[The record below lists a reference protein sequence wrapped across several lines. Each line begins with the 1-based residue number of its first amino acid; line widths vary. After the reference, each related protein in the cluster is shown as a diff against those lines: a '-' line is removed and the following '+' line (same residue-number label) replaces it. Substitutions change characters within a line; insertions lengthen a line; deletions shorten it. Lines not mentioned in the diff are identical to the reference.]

1 MVQRRENTHS
11 QQTRGTRTCEL
22 RLTIMSTLR
31 SPDVNNPNKLRL
43 IKLSTDKYG
52 KRIVFLNS
60 TRTGKG
66 KKPASLRLIYGMRGR
81 TAQLLKQTGHNS
93 GVQDR
98 SSRAGCPLFG
108 EIRVDVRC
116 VSVAERISLMAT
128 NTVAVLAANTYGKSR
143 VRVLHLKRGS
153 QHIPHDFTVQVLLE
167 VSARFFFAQAPS
179 TRARTGI
186 FLQFSLPFVLVE
198 LTR

>member
-1 MVQRRENTHS
+1 
-11 QQTRGTRTCEL
+11 
-22 RLTIMSTLR
+22 
-31 SPDVNNPNKLRL
+31 
-43 IKLSTDKYG
+43 
-52 KRIVFLNS
+52 
-60 TRTGKG
+60 
-66 KKPASLRLIYGMRGR
+66 MRGR

-167 VSARFFFAQAPS
+167 VSARFFFFFF
-179 TRARTGI
+179 
-186 FLQFSLPFVLVE
+186 FLPKPRPREPEPEFSCNSLCHLFWWNSRDSHFMLLFTE
-198 LTR
+198 THQITFR